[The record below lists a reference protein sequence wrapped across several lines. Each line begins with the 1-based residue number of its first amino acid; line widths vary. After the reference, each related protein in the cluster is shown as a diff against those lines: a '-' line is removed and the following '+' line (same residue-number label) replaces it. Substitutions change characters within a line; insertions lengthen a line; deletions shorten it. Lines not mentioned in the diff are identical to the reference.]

1 MNLAQLTFDCVFV
14 SGQLYSVGMN
24 FPNFDSFYTYRMLIV
39 LLFQYQ
45 KNTNSLLRGWNER
58 AWNES
63 IIFELF
69 NWYVAVKKCKNY
81 STQRTYNTKCAH
93 VNQSINCNEIK
104 MKIKIA
110 TFCVCLLKT
119 NKKKSNKQQ
128 TLFWAYAWRRRR
140 KRALQRAITYLGTLE
155 LHNFY

>member
-24 FPNFDSFYTYRMLIV
+24 FPNFDSFYAYRMLIV

-119 NKKKSNKQQ
+119 NKKKIKQ
-128 TLFWAYAWRRRR
+128 TTN
-140 KRALQRAITYLGTLE
+140 IVLGLCVKKKKKKSSATCNHLPWNIE
-155 LHNFY
+155 IA